1 MVNLT
6 LQRRTVYTLK
16 PSLAWTVFWRITFV
30 FLILLSSQI
39 VAFAAT
45 PDGYHPE
52 FPLPLLIRI
61 EDENDNYPI
70 FTNSTYIFTVEE
82 HSRVGECPTHFN
94 NVWQLGVSIPKFS
107 FPLPLGGS
115 ISCGSGRG
123 TSYQAALDLISPCLS
138 LARCVL
144 WPWAIAKMLTSL
156 SFLVYN
162 RGVSKCRFVMKIKC
176 SIIHMECQA
185 QCLKNRNYSI
195 NITSPSCVTHVTRE
209 DVESE
214 RIGDSFVWRRMC
226 EIKEILS
233 RECTPKKKK

>member
-6 LQRRTVYTLK
+6 LQRGTVYTLK
-16 PSLAWTVFWRITFV
+16 LTLAWTIFWWITFAL
-30 FLILLSSQI
+30 LILLSSQI

-70 FTNSTYIFTVEE
+70 FTNSTYIFTIAE
-82 HSRVGECPTHFN
+82 HSRVGECPPTLTMFA
-94 NVWQLGVSIPKFS
+94 NVVLSIPKFG

-115 ISCGSGRG
+115 MSSWWGRG
-123 TSYQAALDLISPCLS
+123 TSHQAALGVISLCLS

-162 RGVSKCRFVMKIKC
+162 RGYQYAGLS
-176 SIIHMECQA
+176 
-185 QCLKNRNYSI
+185 
-195 NITSPSCVTHVTRE
+195 
-209 DVESE
+209 
-214 RIGDSFVWRRMC
+214 WRLM
-226 EIKEILS
+226 
-233 RECTPKKKK
+233 TQ